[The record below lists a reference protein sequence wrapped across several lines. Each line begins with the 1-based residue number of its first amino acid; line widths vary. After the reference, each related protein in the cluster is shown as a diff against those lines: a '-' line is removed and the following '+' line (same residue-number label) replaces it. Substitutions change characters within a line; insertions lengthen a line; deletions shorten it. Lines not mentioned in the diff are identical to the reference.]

1 MTQTTHVTSTASA
14 LGDMD
19 LPGDGALQSD
29 MAKNA
34 EAASAYLKALSHP
47 GRLMIL
53 CYLIEGEKTVTD
65 LENLL
70 GTRQSSV
77 SQHLAR
83 LRADQLV
90 KTRREGKAIHYSL
103 ADERTEAMIALM
115 HRLFCGPE
123 RTDA

>member
-1 MTQTTHVTSTASA
+1 MTESA
-14 LGDMD
+14 TDHHAED
-19 LPGDGALQSD
+19 IFAPFDGVGEMQSD
-29 MAKNA
+29 LAENA

-65 LENLL
+65 LERLL
-70 GTRQSSV
+70 GARQSSV

-103 ADERTEAMIALM
+103 ADDRTSQVIGLM
-115 HRLFCGPE
+115 HRLFCGV
-123 RTDA
+123 